1 MRLTFLTV
9 VVFVVDASAGAL
21 DEDASVEVSDG
32 VAVVSAAGVV
42 AEELASSTGVLVL
55 ALALTSALGS
65 SEAIVGSE
73 CVGVRW

>member
-32 VAVVSAAGVV
+32 EAVVSAAGVV

>member
-32 VAVVSAAGVV
+32 VAFVSAAGVV